1 MPWRR
6 TKNKV
11 RRRQATLAGLAGLP
25 PGRVLDAPCGDGA
38 LARELSAQGWRVC
51 AADIAPPD
59 LHPAKGIGVLR
70 LDLDEPLPFADGA
83 FDAVVSLE
91 GIEHLLSPARCLAE

>member
-11 RRRQATLAGLAGLP
+11 RRRLAALALLAGLP

-38 LARELSAQGWRVC
+38 LARALSAQGWRVYG
-51 AADIAPPD
+51 ADIAPIHID
-59 LHPAKGIGVLR
+59 GATSLQ
-70 LDLDEPLPFADGA
+70 LDLDQPLPFSDGA

-91 GIEHLLSPARCLAE
+91 GIEHLLWPA